1 MNRSKRDPATGIP
14 GAGFYFALFALE
26 GEEMPSRAVWAEVD
40 LKAIEHNIKVI
51 KEKIHGNAR
60 FCAVVK
66 ANAYGHG
73 AIPVA
78 KAAAAAGAD
87 YFAVAILKEAIELRD
102 AGFKTPILILGLT
115 PLEQAKEIVDYDIT
129 ATVFSIEAA
138 EALSKEAVRQHKN
151 VKVHLA
157 VDTGMGRIG
166 VRPEEAGEMAK
177 QITSLENVELEG
189 MFSHFALADSSD
201 KTFAYEQLARF
212 KVAIA
217 SVKASGI
224 DIAIKH
230 LANSAATLE
239 MPETHFDMVRSGVI
253 LYGLWPSD
261 EVSRET
267 DLRPAMTLKARIAY
281 VKSMQPEETV
291 GYGRTFTVKRQSRI
305 ATLPIGYADGY
316 TRLFAGKAQVEIHG
330 KRADVVGRICMD
342 QCMVDVT
349 DIKETTFDDE
359 VVLFGSQTLTTDEAA
374 SWIGTIN
381 YEIVCMVGARVPRVY
396 K

>member
-1 MNRSKRDPATGIP
+1 
-14 GAGFYFALFALE
+14 
-26 GEEMPSRAVWAEVD
+26 MPSRAVWAEVD
-40 LKAIEHNIKVI
+40 LEAIEHNIKVI
-51 KEKIHGNAR
+51 KEKIHGKAK

-78 KAAAAAGAD
+78 KTAAAAGAD
-87 YFAVAILKEAIELRD
+87 YFAVAILKEAMELRN
-102 AGFKTPILILGLT
+102 AGFKIPILILGLT

-129 ATVFSIEAA
+129 ATVFSVEAA
-138 EALSKEAVRQHKN
+138 AALSREAVRQHKK

-166 VRPEEAGEMAK
+166 VRPEQAGEMAK

-189 MFSHFALADSSD
+189 MFSHFALADSAD
-201 KTFAYEQLARF
+201 KAFAYEQLARF

-217 SVKASGI
+217 SVEAAGI
-224 DIAIKH
+224 SIAIKH

-239 MPETHFDMVRSGVI
+239 MPETHFDMVRPGVI
-253 LYGLWPSD
+253 LYGLWPSG
-261 EVSRET
+261 EVRRET

-281 VKSMQPEETV
+281 VKSMKPEETV
-291 GYGRTFTVKRQSRI
+291 GYGRTFTVKRQSQI

-330 KRADVVGRICMD
+330 KRAAVVGRICMD

-349 DIKETTFDDE
+349 DIKETVFDDE
-359 VVLFGSQTLTTDEAA
+359 VVLFGSQTLTADEAA
-374 SWIGTIN
+374 DWIGTIN